1 MFAGGAASQ
10 EEVHLS
16 SEIHSEVDEGVC
28 IEDMTLLDL
37 YKLILFQPSA
47 QKCTTTIGI
56 R

>member
-16 SEIHSEVDEGVC
+16 LEIHSEVDEGVC

-37 YKLILFQPSA
+37 YKLLPFQPSA
-47 QKCTTTIGI
+47 QKYTTTIGI

>member
-10 EEVHLS
+10 KEVHLS
-16 SEIHSEVDEGVC
+16 LEIHSEVDEGVC

-37 YKLILFQPSA
+37 YKLLPFQPSA
-47 QKCTTTIGI
+47 PKYTTTIGL